1 MKIHQIRN
9 ATLIITFNN
18 VKFLI
23 DPWLMPKDYM
33 QGFDACIHSETR
45 QPRTE
50 LPLSIEQ
57 IVDVDAVIL
66 THYHPDHWDEFAA
79 KALNKDIPFF
89 VQSADDAET
98 VKKFGFNNVAVIE
111 SKIEFS
117 EVSLFKTKGQHGKR
131 EIIAP
136 LCEKIGMT
144 YDAMGVVFKS
154 ENEKKLYLAGDN
166 PDIIIVNACGAK
178 TAIGERLIMDAD
190 DVKAVAEYVKSSTI
204 IASHMDTV
212 SHLSVTR
219 DDIKKLNLPN
229 VLVPNDNDILEF

>member
-117 EVSLFKTKGQHGKR
+117 DVSLIKTKGQHGKR

-136 LCEKIGMT
+136 LCEKIGMP
-144 YDAMGVVFKS
+144 YDAMGVVFKA
-154 ENEKKLYLAGDN
+154 ENEKNFIWQETRFGATKSKKTLTNTIPTSSLSMPAGRKQPSEKD
-166 PDIIIVNACGAK
+166 
-178 TAIGERLIMDAD
+178 
-190 DVKAVAEYVKSSTI
+190 
-204 IASHMDTV
+204 
-212 SHLSVTR
+212 
-219 DDIKKLNLPN
+219 
-229 VLVPNDNDILEF
+229 